1 MSRPVYL
8 EKSEITNE
16 FINNNVYAAWEGFWL
31 LGCECI
37 PFQWKQFDHLPI
49 TKESIVVG
57 WIRTVRKAFSV
68 LEVADPPEVSI
79 PPSLAEYAGRK
90 TWTTTLGDLRKSDD
104 NSKIFIK
111 PLEGHKLFTGHVRTG
126 EMKDLIATAMCPDE
140 TNVLCSEVVNFIS
153 EYRGFVLDGKLIGL
167 KHYAGDFRKMID
179 VSVVE
184 EAITKYKDAPVAHS
198 IDFGLTDDGRTLL
211 VEVNDAFSLG
221 SYGLDRVW
229 YARMIE
235 ARWDQIV
242 GNNDSNYSA

>member
-242 GNNDSNYSA
+242 GNNDSNHSA